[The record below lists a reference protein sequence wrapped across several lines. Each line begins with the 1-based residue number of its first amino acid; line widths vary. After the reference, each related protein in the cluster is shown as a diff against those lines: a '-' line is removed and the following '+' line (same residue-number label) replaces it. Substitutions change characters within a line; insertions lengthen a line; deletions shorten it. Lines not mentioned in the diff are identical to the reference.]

1 MTAMGV
7 DRAKKRHSTNVT
19 DARRRAL
26 VTGGSRGI
34 GLAVCKELASR
45 GHAVSFVYRS
55 NEAAA
60 RDACVE
66 LESLGV
72 PVLGIRSDLS
82 VAKQASAAVAQAWD
96 AWGGFDVLVHSAG
109 APAPWKPLR
118 DLEAEEWSRFVG
130 TDLGGFFNVLSPT
143 LLRMHERRA
152 GCVVAISSIAAQ
164 ACQARAGAAAAAK
177 AGLEALVRVAAREE
191 GRAGIR
197 VNAVAVGL
205 TDTGMGAEATRQW
218 GEDIAKRVV
227 DAAAL
232 RRIGQPAE
240 IAKAVAFLASDE
252 ASYITGKVLQVDGGQ
267 IIAG

>member
-143 LLRMHERRA
+143 LLRMHERRGLRRCNLINCRPGVPGSCRRRGGCQSRPRSPGARCGPRRGPRRDPGQRRRSRPDGYGNGRRGDSPMGRRYRKA
-152 GCVVAISSIAAQ
+152 GC
-164 ACQARAGAAAAAK
+164 
-177 AGLEALVRVAAREE
+177 
-191 GRAGIR
+191 
-197 VNAVAVGL
+197 
-205 TDTGMGAEATRQW
+205 
-218 GEDIAKRVV
+218 
-227 DAAAL
+227 
-232 RRIGQPAE
+232 
-240 IAKAVAFLASDE
+240 
-252 ASYITGKVLQVDGGQ
+252 
-267 IIAG
+267 